1 MVLLSREEWQFT
13 ILSILIVTGYTY
25 TLDWPQ
31 ALETPLR

>member
-1 MVLLSREEWQFT
+1 MLLLTRNEWVFT
-13 ILSILIVTGYTY
+13 ILSIMIVTGYTY